1 MPPKS
6 SQPQE
11 ELRQEQL
18 RRYGLDC
25 HPHEQHERELERADR
40 LAEQASLSDPVGAAR
55 ALARFQLGRGPNPY
69 AERDTA
75 SPGDRLV
82 VGEEVVCASP
92 DGDRRRGELVA
103 SDGEL
108 ALVDF
113 GGAGQTVVECERLD
127 REAV

>member
-25 HPHEQHERELERADR
+25 HPHEQHERELERAER
-40 LAEQASLSDPVGAAR
+40 LAEQASFGDVGAAR

-75 SPGDRLV
+75 SSGERLV

-113 GGAGQTVVECERLD
+113 GAAGQTVVECERLD